1 MKKFLFLCTFL
12 FFVIIIGAAVVFY
25 NIYTFASA
33 PAHDYDREVFV
44 EIPKG
49 ASFNTIVDLLYK
61 NEVISSKWKFQIL
74 GTAKEFDKK
83 ARAGE
88 YQLNSNMTPLHIISK
103 IQSGEVYL
111 HRLTIPEGY
120 TMKQIAG
127 KIEEAGLGKTEN
139 FMILTGDAK
148 LLNKY
153 DIPAATMEGYLYP
166 DTYYFP
172 KGTSERAIMEVMLR
186 QMQSRITPAMRMK
199 AQDMRLNIHEVLTLA
214 SIVEKETGKAAERP
228 TIASVFHNRMARGMR
243 LESDPTAVYGV
254 NLQGGGVTASHVRD
268 ENPYN
273 TYKINGLP
281 PTPIASPG
289 IDSIK
294 AVLYPADTKY
304 FFFVAK
310 GDGGHVFSTTYEQ
323 HQQAVN
329 EWRKLRN
336 GQQGN

>member
-12 FFVIIIGAAVVFY
+12 FFVVIVGAAVLFY

-33 PAHDYDREVFV
+33 PAHGYSQEVFV
-44 EIPKG
+44 EITKG
-49 ASFNTIVDLLYK
+49 APFNTIVDILYEH
-61 NEVISSKWKFQIL
+61 EVISSKWKFQIL
-74 GTAKEFDKK
+74 GTAKEFDKR

-88 YQLNSNMTPLHIISK
+88 YELNSNMTPLQVMER
-103 IQSGEVYL
+103 IQSGKVYM
-111 HRLTIPEGY
+111 HSITIPEGY
-120 TMKQIAG
+120 TLKQIAG
-127 KIEEAGLGKTEN
+127 KVEEAGLGKAET
-139 FMILTGDAK
+139 FMALTGDAK

-153 DIPAATMEGYLYP
+153 EIPAATMEGYLYP

-186 QMQSRITPAMRMK
+186 QMQSQITPVMRTK
-199 AQDMRLNIHEVLTLA
+199 AQDMGLSVHEVLVLA
-214 SIVEKETGKAAERP
+214 SIVEKETGKASERP
-228 TIASVFHNRMARGMR
+228 TIASVFHNRLARGMR

-254 NLQGGGVTASHVRD
+254 DLQGGPVTGDHVRV

-273 TYKINGLP
+273 TYKIDGLP

-310 GDGGHVFSTTYEQ
+310 GDGGHVFSATYEQ
-323 HQQAVN
+323 HLQAVS
-329 EWRKLRN
+329 EWRKFRN
-336 GQQGN
+336 SQQGN

>member
-1 MKKFLFLCTFL
+1 MPADDDSLE
-12 FFVIIIGAAVVFY
+12 VI
-25 NIYTFASA
+25 
-33 PAHDYDREVFV
+33 V

-49 ASFNTIVDLLYK
+49 APFNSIVNLLYD
-61 NEVISSKWKFQIL
+61 NEVINSKWKFQIL

-88 YQLNSNMTPLHIISK
+88 YQLNRNMTPLQIIAK
-103 IQSGEVYL
+103 IQSGDVYL

-120 TMKQIAG
+120 TIKQIAS
-127 KIEEAGLGKTEN
+127 KIVEAGLGKAEN
-139 FMILTGDAK
+139 FITLTSDAK

-153 DIPAATMEGYLYP
+153 DIPASMMEGYLYP

-186 QMQSRITPAMRMK
+186 QMQTRITSEMRAK
-199 AQDMRLNIHEVLTLA
+199 AQTMNLTLHEVLTLA
-214 SIVEKETGKAAERP
+214 SIVEKETGKSAERP

-243 LESDPTAVYGV
+243 LESDPTAVYGID
-254 NLQGGGVTASHVRD
+254 LQGGSVTSSHVRE

-289 IDSIK
+289 IDAIK
-294 AVLYPADTKY
+294 AVLYPADTNY

-310 GDGGHVFSTTYEQ
+310 GDGGHVFSVTYEQ

-329 EWRKLRN
+329 EWRKFRN

>member
-1 MKKFLFLCTFL
+1 M
-12 FFVIIIGAAVVFY
+12 
-25 NIYTFASA
+25 
-33 PAHDYDREVFV
+33 

-49 ASFNTIVDLLYK
+49 APFNSIVNLLYDS
-61 NEVISSKWKFQIL
+61 EVISSKWKFQIL

-88 YQLNSNMTPLHIISK
+88 YQLNRNMTPLQIIAK
-103 IQSGEVYL
+103 IQSGDVYL

-120 TMKQIAG
+120 TVKQIAG
-127 KIEEAGLGKTEN
+127 KIVEAGLGKAEN
-139 FMILTGDAK
+139 FITLASDAK

-153 DIPAATMEGYLYP
+153 DIPATIMEGYLYP

-186 QMQSRITPAMRMK
+186 QMQTRITLEMRAKSQSMNLT
-199 AQDMRLNIHEVLTLA
+199 MHEVLTLA
-214 SIVEKETGKAAERP
+214 SIVEKETGKSAERP

-254 NLQGGGVTASHVRD
+254 DLQGGPVTASHVRE

-289 IDSIK
+289 IDAIK
-294 AVLYPADTKY
+294 AVLYPADTNY
-304 FFFVAK
+304 LFFVAK
-310 GDGGHVFSTTYEQ
+310 GDGGHVFSVTYEQ
-323 HQQAVN
+323 HQQAVK
-329 EWRKLRN
+329 EWRKFRN